1 MSGGLRSLGRFVWER
16 AGQREAGMDDKSSGS
31 SRGENHSAGQAAKG
45 VLLTVCVALFF
56 GVLNAS
62 AVGVVLPEIA
72 ADLSVDTGQLGWLMT
87 GFLLIYGIAIPLYG
101 RLADRYGA
109 RPLFLL
115 GVAVFSAGSLLS
127 ALAPN
132 FSLLLAAR
140 IVQAIGGAAVPGLG
154 MTLASRAY
162 GPESRGAVLGVIAA
176 TIGLAGAIGPLVGGA
191 LSQAFGWPSIFV
203 LIAGASVTIP
213 VGMMILPRDEDRTGG
228 SLDLVGGAALGL
240 LVGGVV
246 LIPSEGARSGWSSPL
261 VLTGAAMVFIG
272 LIGLSA
278 RQMTARSPFIP
289 REFLRSSRYLGLVW
303 MSFSVMAANVAVLI
317 GLPIL
322 LVSSHRLSSLE
333 VGLTMLPGAISTSVF
348 GVLAG
353 RLTDRNGARLPT
365 WMGAPLML
373 LAVLGLSTYA
383 GSSVWLIAAFA
394 GMLGAGFGLVNTPLA
409 ATVSRIVRNQVLAS
423 ALSINSMLF
432 FLGGSLGAAT
442 VMAVVASRGE
452 ADGSLLNPLHTGA
465 GAGFSDA
472 FLLLAIPVL
481 LVMALSPA
489 LPRASVPSAAGTPV
503 SLRPESQAA
512 NSWVA
517 TCSVPWMSECVENDG
532 VLATS
537 AREA

>member
-1 MSGGLRSLGRFVWER
+1 
-16 AGQREAGMDDKSSGS
+16 MDDKGSGS
-31 SRGENHSAGQAAKG
+31 SRGEKHAAGQASKG

-62 AVGVVLPEIA
+62 AIGVVLPDIA
-72 ADLSVDTGQLGWLMT
+72 ADMSVDTGQLGWLMT
-87 GFLLIYGIAIPLYG
+87 GFLLVYGIAIPLYG
-101 RLADRYGA
+101 RLADRCGA

-132 FSLLLAAR
+132 FPLLLAAR

-154 MTLASRAY
+154 MTLAGRAY
-162 GPESRGAVLGVIAA
+162 GPESRGAALGVIAA
-176 TIGLAGAIGPLVGGA
+176 TIGLAGAIGPLLGGA
-191 LSQAFGWPSIFV
+191 LSQAFGWQSIFV
-203 LIAGASVTIP
+203 LNAAASITIP
-213 VGMMILPRDEDRTGG
+213 VGMRILPGDEGRTGG

-246 LIPSEGARSGWSSPL
+246 LIPTEGARSGWSSPL
-261 VLTGAAMVFIG
+261 VLLGAAMAFVG
-272 LIGLSA
+272 LIVLSA

-289 REFLRSSRYLGLVW
+289 REFLRSFRYVGLVW

-322 LVSSHRLSSLE
+322 LVYSHELSSLE

-348 GVLAG
+348 GVLAS
-353 RLTDRNGARLPT
+353 RITDRNGARLPT
-365 WMGAPLML
+365 WTGAPLML

-383 GSSVWLIAAFA
+383 GSPVWLIAAFA

-409 ATVSRIVRNQVLAS
+409 ATVSQIVRSQVLAS

-442 VMAVVASRGE
+442 VMGVAASRGE
-452 ADGSLLNPLHTGA
+452 GDGSLLNPLHTGA

-481 LVMALSPA
+481 LVMALSAA
-489 LPRASVPSAAGTPV
+489 LPRASVQSTTGTPV
-503 SLRPESQAA
+503 SVRPQTQAA
-512 NSWVA
+512 DSWVA
-517 TCSVPWMSECVENDG
+517 TCSVPWTSECVENVG
-532 VLATS
+532 AAAAS
-537 AREA
+537 GSHA